1 MELKVKNIK
10 MSSGGPQIAIL
21 NEKDAIKLDVTALE
35 RIKIN
40 KIIAVVDIT
49 KGNKEIKEGEIGL
62 FNETA
67 NVLKIK
73 DHQKVK
79 VSITNRPNS
88 IDLIRKKL
96 QGVPL
101 TKNEIYTIVN
111 DIVDNKLSE
120 IELTYFVSACYTQK
134 LSVDETKNLTE
145 AIISRGKK
153 IDWGKRLV
161 VDKHCL
167 GGVPGNRTTPIIV
180 SIVAAMGLTIPKTSS
195 RSITSAAGTADTIEV
210 LAKVT
215 FNINKIKEIVNKT
228 NACMVWG
235 GALELASADDK
246 LIKIERPLSLDPQGI
261 LLASIMAKKAAV
273 GSKYVLIDIPI
284 GKSAKIKTKEEALIL
299 KEKFIQ
305 LGKSL
310 GIKVKVVITDG
321 SQPIGNG
328 IGPAL
333 EALDVLTVLKRNKNR
348 PLDLEK
354 KSVYLAG
361 ELLEMVGIKN
371 SEEKAYEILNS
382 GKAFQKLCEIVKA
395 QEGSINHIQL
405 SKFQRI
411 IKSEKHGT
419 IQEIDN
425 KSLSKLARI
434 TGAPQSK
441 GSGVYIFVHK
451 GNKVKSGDNLFTIYA
466 ENENK
471 LKYSLDFVKETKNI
485 FLIR

>member
-10 MSSGGPQIAIL
+10 LSSGGPQIAIL
-21 NEKDAIKLDVTALE
+21 NEKDATKLNVEALE
-35 RIKIN
+35 RIKVN
-40 KIIAVVDIT
+40 NIIAVVDIA
-49 KGNKEIKEGEIGL
+49 KDDKSIKEGYIGL
-62 FNETA
+62 FNETT

-73 DHQKVK
+73 NNQKVK
-79 VSITNRPNS
+79 VSITSRPNS
-88 IDLIRKKL
+88 IDFIRKKL
-96 QGVPL
+96 QGIPL
-101 TKNEIYTIVN
+101 TKEEIYEIVN

-134 LSVDETKNLTE
+134 LSVDETKNLTV
-145 AIISRGKK
+145 AIIHRGKQ
-153 IDWGKRLV
+153 INWGKRLV
-161 VDKHCL
+161 VDKHSL
-167 GGVPGNRTTPIIV
+167 GGIPGNRTTPIII

-215 FNINKIKEIVNKT
+215 FDIHKIKEIVNKT

-284 GKSAKIKTKEEALIL
+284 GKSAKIKTKEDALIL

-305 LGKSL
+305 LGNSL
-310 GIKVKVVITDG
+310 GIKVKGVITDG

-333 EALDVLTVLKRNKNR
+333 EILDVLAVLKRDKNR

-361 ELLEMVGIKN
+361 ELLEMVGVKN
-371 SEEKAYEILNS
+371 GEKKAQEILDS

-411 IKSEKHGT
+411 IKSEKQGT

-425 KSLSKLARI
+425 KALSKLARI
-434 TGAPQSK
+434 AGAPQSK

-451 GNKVKSGDNLFTIYA
+451 GNKIHTGDNLFTIYA

-471 LKYSLDFVKETKNI
+471 LKYSLNFIKENKNI

>member
-1 MELKVKNIK
+1 MKLKVKNIK
-10 MSSGGPQIAIL
+10 LSSGGPQIAIL
-21 NEKDAIKLDVTALE
+21 NEKDSIKLDVEALE

-40 KIIAVVDIT
+40 KIIAVVNIA

-62 FNETA
+62 FNETTSA
-67 NVLKIK
+67 INIK
-73 DHQKVK
+73 NNQKVK
-79 VSITNRPNS
+79 VSTTTKPNS
-88 IDLIRKKL
+88 IDFIRKKL
-96 QGVPL
+96 QGISL
-101 TKNEIYTIVN
+101 TKEEIYEIIN
-111 DIVDNKLSE
+111 DIVDNKLNE
-120 IELTYFVSACYTQK
+120 IELTYFVSACYTKK
-134 LSVDETKNLTE
+134 LSIDETKNLTE
-145 AIISRGKK
+145 AIINRGKQ
-153 IDWGKRLV
+153 IDWGKKLV
-161 VDKHCL
+161 VDKHSL
-167 GGVPGNRTTPIIV
+167 GGIPGNRTTPIVV

-215 FNINKIKEIVNKT
+215 FDITKIKEIVNKT

-246 LIKIERPLSLDPQGI
+246 LIKIERPLSLDPQEI
-261 LLASIMAKKAAV
+261 LLSSIMAKKAAV

-284 GKSAKIKTKEEALIL
+284 GKNAKTKTKEEALIL
-299 KEKFIQ
+299 INKFIQ

-310 GIKVKVVITDG
+310 GIKVKGVITDG

-333 EALDVLTVLKRNKNR
+333 EILDVLAVLKRDKKR

-361 ELLEMVGIKN
+361 KLLEMVGIKN
-371 SEEKAYEILNS
+371 GKEKSQKILDS
-382 GKAFQKLCEIVKA
+382 GKAFQKFCEIIKA

-405 SKFQRI
+405 SNFQKI
-411 IKSEKHGT
+411 IKSEKQGT

-425 KSLSKLARI
+425 KALSKLARI
-434 TGAPQSK
+434 SGAPRNK

-451 GNKVKSGDNLFTIYA
+451 GDKIKPGDNLFTIYS
-466 ENENK
+466 ENESK
-471 LKYSLDFVKETKNI
+471 LKYSLDFVKENKNI
-485 FLIR
+485 FLIK